1 MLVGQIGVSVDLSG
15 VHPYW
20 LRRNAE
26 ARMLGE
32 LGMSLLVILR
42 GLRPP
47 QYRPCGERPFR
58 EREQEHR
65 ILSAGWRNLRE
76 DLADALIRGTVP
88 KPAYQNNR
96 MPCGRGFVAFTEET
110 GGRDGNDRW
119 KVEGDKNAVRKRG
132 RDRAL
137 VLERDWVPGLV
148 PGVYRDTAEEHRH
161 VGEMRV
167 LREWG
172 IEASHWGGEGLAR
185 EVELA
190 REPHEQ
196 RRGSEADIFV

>member
-88 KPAYQNNR
+88 KPAYQDDR
-96 MPCGRGFVAFTEET
+96 TPC
-110 GGRDGNDRW
+110 
-119 KVEGDKNAVRKRG
+119 
-132 RDRAL
+132 
-137 VLERDWVPGLV
+137 
-148 PGVYRDTAEEHRH
+148 
-161 VGEMRV
+161 
-167 LREWG
+167 
-172 IEASHWGGEGLAR
+172 
-185 EVELA
+185 
-190 REPHEQ
+190 
-196 RRGSEADIFV
+196 RRGIVALMKKKRAAATEVTDGKSRETRTL